1 MILPLKRLDIVY
13 RVYNNTITRRSIFL
27 RTQRKTIRKHKEKT
41 KQMEGSEKAVG
52 EGKVFANGVRA
63 PPRLLYSEFPLHLLL
78 GRKKSRRKDNKEKED
93 RTGGGVSGSS
103 RQLAAKS
110 KKSVKQH
117 KVIRN
122 LILYSFFI
130 YIIY

>member
-1 MILPLKRLDIVY
+1 MILPLKRQNSVY
-13 RVYNNTITRRSIFL
+13 MLNNNTTTRRSVFL
-27 RTQRKTIRKHKEKT
+27 RTQRKSIRKHKEKT
-41 KQMEGSEKAVG
+41 KQMENSGKAVG
-52 EGKVFANGVRA
+52 EGVVFANGVRS

-78 GRKKSRRKDNKEKED
+78 SRKKSRRKDNKEKENGAG
-93 RTGGGVSGSS
+93 RGVSGSS
-103 RQLAAKS
+103 RQLATKS

>member
-1 MILPLKRLDIVY
+1 MKNP
-13 RVYNNTITRRSIFL
+13 
-27 RTQRKTIRKHKEKT
+27 
-41 KQMEGSEKAVG
+41 EKAVG
-52 EGKVFANGVRA
+52 EGMVFANGVRS

-93 RTGGGVSGSS
+93 RAGGGVSGSS

-110 KKSVKQH
+110 KKRVKQH

-130 YIIY
+130 YI